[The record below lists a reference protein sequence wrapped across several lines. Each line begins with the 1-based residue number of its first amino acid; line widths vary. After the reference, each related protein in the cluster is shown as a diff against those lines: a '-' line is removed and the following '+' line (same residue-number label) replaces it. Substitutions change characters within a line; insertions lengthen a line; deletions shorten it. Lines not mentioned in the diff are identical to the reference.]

1 MTTGGN
7 AGRIAHLTLTLG
19 LALAGATTQAAPVA
33 TSGPLSGDGDGLNAF
48 WVSAGVSP
56 FNIETAIETLANG
69 TSETVVEQIAPYID
83 YRDFVDGTQGNH
95 AGPDLADPFSPIDTE
110 NNVSIGEAIFAVRF
124 SGFLNVLTSGNYL
137 FRSHS
142 DDGFRL
148 TLGGEVISEFD
159 GNRSPDTNEVGLE
172 LDAGLYSIEFIGWE
186 QGGQF
191 VNELAWLRPGDAD
204 FHVIGAEIDD
214 RVLFSQ
220 APTAVPV
227 PAALPLLGSAL
238 VGLGAL
244 GRRRKV

>member
-19 LALAGATTQAAPVA
+19 LALASVTTQAAPVA
-33 TSGPLSGDGDGLNAF
+33 TSGPVAGDGDGLTAF
-48 WVSAGVSP
+48 WVSTGVSLGSVASAL
-56 FNIETAIETLANG
+56 EALANG
-69 TSETVVEQIAPYID
+69 TSETVVEQLAPYID
-83 YRDFVDGTQGNH
+83 YRDFVDGTQGEH
-95 AGPDLADPFSPIDTE
+95 SGPDLADPFSPIIE
-110 NNVSIGEAIFAVRF
+110 GQSAGEAIFAVRF
-124 SGFLNVLTSGNYL
+124 SGFLNVLASGDYA
-137 FRSHS
+137 FRSLS

-148 TLGGEVISEFD
+148 TLGGEVISVFD
-159 GNRSPDTNEVGLE
+159 GNRSPDVNQVELNLE
-172 LDAGLYSIEFIGWE
+172 AGLYSIEFIGWE

-191 VNELAWLRPGDAD
+191 VNELAWRRPGDET
-204 FHVIGAEIDD
+204 FHVVGAEIDD

-220 APTAVPV
+220 APSAVPV